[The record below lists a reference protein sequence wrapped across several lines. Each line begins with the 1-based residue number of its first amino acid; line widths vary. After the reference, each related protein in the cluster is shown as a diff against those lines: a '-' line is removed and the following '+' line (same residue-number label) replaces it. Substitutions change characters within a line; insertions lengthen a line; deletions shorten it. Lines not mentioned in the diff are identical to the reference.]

1 MHKGRFMKAAVLGL
15 CAALLLPSACLAAKG
30 KKGIPGPARK
40 QLTRELDAMVGHN
53 GTHVPGL
60 GVEVYKNGKKA
71 YTHFAGHRYF
81 AEKPGQKDLPIT
93 AKPDSGPL
101 PYPKCSPPSPS
112 CSWWMKEN

>member
-40 QLTRELDAMVGHN
+40 IC
-53 GTHVPGL
+53 P
-60 GVEVYKNGKKA
+60 
-71 YTHFAGHRYF
+71 
-81 AEKPGQKDLPIT
+81 LP